1 MTGIYKYLII
11 KPLKLIVQF
20 HQNDL
25 TFNGIKKL
33 KQSIIDDP
41 EYNSSYNFIIDL
53 RLAANKMNEKEL
65 QLYGDWVESVL
76 NDEKKHMSLLTLNTR
91 QVISALLFKLN
102 DNFKNLN
109 YDVFSTMEGALSH
122 VDVDIS
128 NMQFV
133 ESEIDKLKIKD

>member
-11 KPLKLIVQF
+11 KPLKLVVQF

-53 RLAANKMNEKEL
+53 RLANIKMDQNEL
-65 QLYGDWVESVL
+65 HLYGDWVESIL
-76 NDEKKHMSLLTLNTR
+76 NDEKKHLSLLTLNSR

-102 DNFKNLN
+102 DNFKNLH
-109 YDVFSTMEGALSH
+109 YDVFSTMEGALTH

-128 NMQFV
+128 NMPFV
-133 ESEIDKLKIKD
+133 ESEIDKLKVEV

>member
-11 KPLKLIVQF
+11 KPLKLVVQF

-41 EYNSSYNFIIDL
+41 EYNSNYNFIIDL
-53 RLAANKMNEKEL
+53 RLANIKMDQNEL
-65 QLYGDWVESVL
+65 HLYGDWVESIL
-76 NDEKKHMSLLTLNTR
+76 NDEKKHLSLLTLNSR

-102 DNFKNLN
+102 DNFKNLH
-109 YDVFSTMEGALSH
+109 YDVFSTMEGALTH

-128 NMQFV
+128 NMPFV
-133 ESEIDKLKIKD
+133 ESEIDKLKVEV